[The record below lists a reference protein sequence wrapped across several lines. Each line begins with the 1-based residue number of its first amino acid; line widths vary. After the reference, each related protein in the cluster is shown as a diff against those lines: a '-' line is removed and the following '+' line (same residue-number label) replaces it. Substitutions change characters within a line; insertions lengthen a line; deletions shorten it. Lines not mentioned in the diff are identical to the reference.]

1 VHTMRIA
8 VAIRVVRG
16 EISILLFSQP
26 AYAMPLVLSV
36 YSITFICC
44 GYFDV
49 LHKNVRTYWRAKY
62 QGDNLVTERL

>member
-1 VHTMRIA
+1 
-8 VAIRVVRG
+8 
-16 EISILLFSQP
+16 
-26 AYAMPLVLSV
+26 MPLVLSV